1 MAALTGGAMTR
12 VSDEL
17 KAEQKP
23 NEQTASQQRE
33 LEEWAKTL
41 GIEPARLKRAVQAVG
56 ITPKKIR
63 GYLRKNG

>member
-1 MAALTGGAMTR
+1 MTM
-12 VSDEL
+12 VSDEP

-23 NEQTASQQRE
+23 HEQTASRQRE

-63 GYLRKNG
+63 EYLRKNG